1 MEDPQTVPSTPV
13 PPPAVAAESGLSD
26 NAAGALAYITIIP
39 AILFLVLEP
48 YNKRPFVRFH
58 AFQCIGLAVC
68 AFALGVVMI
77 IPILGWIV
85 GIVGDLMLFVC
96 WIMCIVK
103 ASKGERWKVPIIG
116 NYVENLAK

>member
-1 MEDPQTVPSTPV
+1 MEDPQTVPATPA
-13 PPPAVAAESGLSD
+13 PPPAVVSDSGLSD

-58 AFQCIGLAVC
+58 AFQCLGLAVC
-68 AFALGVVMI
+68 AFAFGMLMI

-85 GIVGDLMLFVC
+85 GIIGDLALFVV
-96 WIMCIVK
+96 WILCIVK
-103 ASKGERWKVPIIG
+103 ASQGQRWKVPLIG
-116 NYVENLAK
+116 NYVENLAR

>member
-1 MEDPQTVPSTPV
+1 MEDPQTVPSTPA
-13 PPPAVAAESGLSD
+13 PPPAVVTDSGLSD

-68 AFALGVVMI
+68 AFAFGMLMI

-85 GIVGDLMLFVC
+85 GIIGDLALFVV
-96 WIMCIVK
+96 WILCIVK
-103 ASKGERWKVPIIG
+103 ASQGQRWKVPLIG
-116 NYVENLAK
+116 NYVENIAR

>member
-1 MEDPQTVPSTPV
+1 MEDPQTVPATPA
-13 PPPAVAAESGLSD
+13 PPPAVVYDSGLSD

-58 AFQCIGLAVC
+58 AFQCLGLAVC
-68 AFALGVVMI
+68 AFAFGMLMI

-85 GIVGDLMLFVC
+85 GIIGDLALFVV
-96 WIMCIVK
+96 WILCIVK
-103 ASKGERWKVPIIG
+103 ASQGQRWKVPLIG
-116 NYVENLAK
+116 NYVENIAR

>member
-1 MEDPQTVPSTPV
+1 MEDPQTVPATPA
-13 PPPAVAAESGLSD
+13 PPPAVVSDSGLSD

-58 AFQCIGLAVC
+58 AFQCLGLAVC
-68 AFALGVVMI
+68 AFALGMLMI

-85 GIVGDLMLFVC
+85 GIIGDLALLVV
-96 WIMCIVK
+96 WILCIVK
-103 ASKGERWKVPIIG
+103 ASQGQRWKVPLIG
-116 NYVENLAK
+116 NYVENIAR

>member
-13 PPPAVAAESGLSD
+13 PPPAATAESGLTD
-26 NAAGALAYITIIP
+26 NMAGALAYITIFP
-39 AILFLVLEP
+39 AILFLVLDQ

-68 AFALGVVMI
+68 AFALGIVMV

-85 GIVGDLMLFVC
+85 GILGDLALFVC

-103 ASKGERWKVPIIG
+103 ASKGERWKVPLIG
-116 NYVENLAK
+116 NYAENLAK